1 MEQQPYQPLDHA
13 QPIDLT
19 AESSRLFMAR
29 VFTWMTV
36 GLVLTGITAV
46 LFGTTELV
54 NYMVEHRVD
63 GSIGMKPLAWIVML
77 APFGFILAMNFGFNK
92 FSARGLIGLFIAFSA
107 VMGMSLYYIFLL
119 YTDTSIIQVF
129 FITAGTFATMAF
141 LGYTTKTDL
150 TKLGSMLYMALIG
163 LVIAI
168 VVNMFMGSDSLSYII
183 SCVGVLIFTGLT
195 AYDTQKLKRIG
206 AGVEFGSATAS
217 KLAILGATSLY
228 LDFINLF
235 LFLLRMLGSRD

>member
-36 GLVLTGITAV
+36 GLVLTGLAAV
-46 LFGTTELV
+46 FFGTTELSELV
-54 NYMVEHRVD
+54 RQPDTVRPTIL
-63 GSIGMKPLAWIVML
+63 GWIVMF
-77 APFGFILAMNFGFNK
+77 APFGFILGMNFGFNRM
-92 FSARGLIGLFIAFSA
+92 SARTLIMLFIAFSV
-107 VMGMSLYYIFLL
+107 VMGMSLSSIFFA
-119 YTDTSIIQVF
+119 YTEKSIMQVF

-168 VVNMFMGSDSLSYII
+168 VVNMFMGSDSISYII

>member
-1 MEQQPYQPLDHA
+1 M
-13 QPIDLT
+13 
-19 AESSRLFMAR
+19 
-29 VFTWMTV
+29 
-36 GLVLTGITAV
+36 
-46 LFGTTELV
+46 
-54 NYMVEHRVD
+54 
-63 GSIGMKPLAWIVML
+63 
-77 APFGFILAMNFGFNK
+77 
-92 FSARGLIGLFIAFSA
+92 
-107 VMGMSLYYIFLL
+107 
-119 YTDTSIIQVF
+119 F

-206 AGVEFGSATAS
+206 AGVEFGSTTAS